1 MKKLNYDRPSLK
13 LLDNFRRELA
23 RENSNTVTNSGSEFG
38 QFRTR
43 AEREDA
49 LEIHEQ
55 RCKSFTPDMQAAISI
70 LRERFGKLQ
79 KTQNELSS
87 HKSTERQRRFQRG
100 MIIRFHKK
108 NVSECKEALIDAGAI
123 VFSGILFGSEF
134 LDGETWNWLVGFIP
148 LLDKGSADDWKKMLE
163 ILTEKSLALA
173 VARQAS
179 DAPEGIERFL
189 ACMAE
194 ADPE

>member
-1 MKKLNYDRPSLK
+1 MKKLNHDRPSLK

-23 RENSNTVTNSGSEFG
+23 RENSNTATNSGSEFG

-55 RCKSFTPDMQAAISI
+55 RCKSFAPDMQAAVSI
-70 LRERFGKLQ
+70 LRDCFEKLQ
-79 KTQNELSS
+79 KTQNELLI

-108 NVSECKEALIDAGAI
+108 NVSECKGALIDAGAI
-123 VFSGILFGSEF
+123 VFAGILFGSEY
-134 LDGETWNWLVGFIP
+134 LDGDTWNWLVGFLP
-148 LLDKGSADDWKKMLE
+148 LLDKGSANEWSKMLE
-163 ILTEKSLALA
+163 LLTERSLPLA
-173 VARQAS
+173 VARQA
-179 DAPEGIERFL
+179 ANTPERVGRFL
-189 ACMAE
+189 TYMAE
-194 ADPE
+194 VEPK